1 MTGSVGVTVFLA
13 VCGLITASW
22 LLLQIRASRS
32 FSKLRWSR
40 DLDPV
45 APAVWPPLSVIIP
58 ACDEESSL
66 EEAVRTVLSQDYEPL
81 EIVLINDRSRDETL
95 QVMRRIER
103 EDSRVQVIDIQEL
116 PQGWLGKVHA
126 LHQGTRIATGDL
138 LLYTDADVN
147 FQTGFFRKTVA
158 WMLEQELDHLTI
170 GPEVQA
176 AGFWQEVAVFS
187 FMGMFSLGMR
197 ADEIGKP
204 GSDAYIGIGAFNMV
218 RRTGLERTPGFEWL
232 KMEIV
237 DDVGLGLM
245 LHRAGGRAG
254 LLMGMG
260 ELWLDW
266 YPSLRSMFQ
275 GLEKNMFGAVCRF
288 SYGRLFGFTLGS
300 VLFSLSVP
308 AALIQPYAPW
318 LRWLGLAVVVGSAML
333 AEYVHRLTGKSRLA
347 GFFAPL
353 GSFLMVAVVLRSGW
367 KCFRQGGIKWRG
379 TFYPLKKLREGQ
391 RVKL

>member
-1 MTGSVGVTVFLA
+1 MTGSVGLQVLLA
-13 VCGLITASW
+13 VCGLITALW
-22 LLLQIRASRS
+22 LVLQIKAMRS
-32 FSKLRWSR
+32 FSQLRWSR
-40 DLDPV
+40 EIEPET
-45 APAVWPPLSVIIP
+45 PAVWPTLSVIIP

-66 EEAVRTVLSQDYEPL
+66 EEAVRTVLAQEYEPL
-81 EIVLINDRSRDETL
+81 QIVLINDRSRDGSL
-95 QVMRRIER
+95 QVMRRIAQ
-103 EDSRVQVIDIQEL
+103 EDSRVQVLDIQEL
-116 PQGWLGKVHA
+116 PEGWLGKVHA

-138 LLYTDADVN
+138 LLFTDADVH
-147 FQTGFFRKTVA
+147 FRSGFFRKTVA

-187 FMGMFSLGMR
+187 FMGMFSLRMR

-204 GSDAYIGIGAFNMV
+204 GSDSYIGIGAFNLV
-218 RRTGLERTPGFEWL
+218 RRKAFEKTPGFEWIR
-232 KMEIV
+232 MEVI

-245 LHRAGGRAG
+245 LHQAGGRAG

-260 ELWLDW
+260 ELWLAW
-266 YPSLRSMFQ
+266 YPSLRSMFK

-288 SYGRLFGFTLGS
+288 SYGRLFWFALGS
-300 VLFSLSVP
+300 LLFSLSVP
-308 AALIQPYAPW
+308 AALIQPYASW
-318 LRWLGLAVVVGSAML
+318 LRWLGLAVVAGSAML
-333 AEYVHRLTGKSRLA
+333 AEVVHRLTGKSRLA

-353 GSFLMVAVVLRSGW
+353 GSFLIVGVVLRSGW
-367 KCFRQGGIKWRG
+367 KCFRQGGIEWRG